1 MLKRLIDI
9 FTSLLLLALAWPLM
23 LAIALLVKFTSSGP
37 VLYRGTRVGR
47 NGKAFSMLK
56 FRTMVTNADR
66 IGGSSSGNN
75 DPRITSIGRLLR
87 QYKLDELPQIWNVLV
102 GEMSLVGPRPQ
113 VQHDVEKYTV
123 EERTIL
129 SVRPGITDWASIWN
143 SDEGAVLAGA
153 ADPDQAYIDWIRP
166 TKLKLQLYY
175 VQNRSDWSDLK
186 ILFHTLVRIVN
197 KSWTPVEIRA
207 FPTLIPIVA
216 QTSADGV
223 LTSGQTAPV

>member
-1 MLKRLIDI
+1 MLKRLFDI
-9 FTSLLLLALAWPLM
+9 FASLLMLALAWPFM
-23 LAIALLVKFTSSGP
+23 LAIALLVKFTSAGP
-37 VLYRGTRVGR
+37 VLYRGLRVGR
-47 NGKAFSMLK
+47 NSAPFQMLK

-113 VQHDVEKYTV
+113 VQHDVEKYTA
-123 EERTIL
+123 EERSIL

-186 ILFHTLVRIVN
+186 ILCHTLVRIVH
-197 KSWTPVEIRA
+197 KSWTPSEIRA
-207 FPTLIPIVA
+207 FPPLIPIAA
-216 QTSADGV
+216 QASADTM
-223 LTSGQTAPV
+223 LTSRQAAPV